1 MPIKFYNIQ
10 IVIEKE
16 EDNGYY
22 AYSPNL
28 PGCFSNGDT
37 IEETRANMY
46 EAIHLHLESL
56 LAHSEP
62 FPQVEHPALVE
73 TMSIGIPE

>member
-46 EAIHLHLESL
+46 EAIQLHLESL
-56 LAHSEP
+56 FAHSEH
-62 FPQVEHPALVE
+62 FP
-73 TMSIGIPE
+73 

>member
-46 EAIHLHLESL
+46 EAIQLHLESL
-56 LAHSEP
+56 LAQ
-62 FPQVEHPALVE
+62 F
-73 TMSIGIPE
+73 